1 MDIQNSI
8 FLLSN
13 ILGPKFQSLL
23 FFSGKSTNIFYK
35 NFFLNDENLNSETCL
50 AYTEKDDILNG
61 PKDTY
66 SQGNIHKRT
75 ISIDILNIF
84 EKKIMEAKRRAYL
97 KTGKAK
103 KPTETIVFSDWFS
116 FSCSSSYIKGL

>member
-1 MDIQNSI
+1 MDIQ
-8 FLLSN
+8 
-13 ILGPKFQSLL
+13 K
-23 FFSGKSTNIFYK
+23 
-35 NFFLNDENLNSETCL
+35 NLNSETCL

-61 PKDTY
+61 PEDTY

-75 ISIDILNIF
+75 KSINILNIF

-103 KPTETIVFSDWFS
+103 KPTETIVFTDGFS
-116 FSCSSSYIKGL
+116 FSCSSAYIKGL

>member
-1 MDIQNSI
+1 MDIQNSV

-66 SQGNIHKRT
+66 SQSNIHKRT
-75 ISIDILNIF
+75 KSIDILNIF

-103 KPTETIVFSDWFS
+103 KPTESIVFTDGFS
-116 FSCSSSYIKGL
+116 FSCSSAYIKGL